1 MDLIE
6 KNMILKTIDT
16 LINYGEIDA
25 TSHTLIGSIHSSLP
39 FTFTVL
45 GDNEQL
51 IPLQNSVDNGSSHI
65 INVNFQF
72 TTGLVSKFELKL
84 EGSEFD
90 INVKLWKPYP
100 ISKQVPP
107 HVEVNEPLM
116 DGTVIV

>member
-6 KNMILKTIDT
+6 KNMVLKTTDT
-16 LINYGEIDA
+16 LINYGEIDE
-25 TSHTLIGSIHSSLP
+25 TSHTLIGGIRSSLP

-51 IPLQNSVDNGSSHI
+51 IPLQNSIDNGSSHI

-72 TTGLVSKFELKL
+72 ITGPVSKFELKL

-90 INVKLWKPYP
+90 INVKMWKPYP
-100 ISKQVPP
+100 ISTP
-107 HVEVNEPLM
+107 VNAEATM
-116 DGTVIV
+116 